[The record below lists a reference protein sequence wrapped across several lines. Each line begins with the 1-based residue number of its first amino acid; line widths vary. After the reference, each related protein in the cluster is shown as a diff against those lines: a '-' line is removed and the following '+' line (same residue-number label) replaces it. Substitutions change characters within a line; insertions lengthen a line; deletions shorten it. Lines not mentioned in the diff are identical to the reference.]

1 MEPLAELE
9 PTNARPVDLFFVC
22 DTTGSMG
29 SYISSLASTIRQVL
43 AVVKVLFRGR
53 VKVHVVSYKDYC
65 DARHGIV
72 THRGQRK
79 HSDEELMA
87 FIAKLGPIGGG
98 DYPEAVKTA
107 LNFTLHLIDT
117 IALSEPSD
125 SLVIIYTDA
134 PPHHQKTGSDYEKQE
149 KAEIDSNANYRA
161 GYDWIGIRDTLNKA
175 NVPVYT
181 FHSYSSSS
189 ISSILFY
196 DLLGPVIPLTDTS
209 TINITRATIS
219 LLMHLV
225 GHPFEHNNLYNRAD
239 VTLKGQFVKSM
250 PYDNENELPVKSN
263 LQLVNGPFAFDALE
277 FMREDLTKLPL
288 RFKTETDYQD
298 LVYSIFQEIFTPTN
312 VLAITYNPIL
322 GKLWRLVASRRLDDR
337 LQELSTKLSQ
347 CVPALNGD
355 SKAQVQKWIEDSHNE
370 CEFIRDTIAVNAS
383 LSQRPC
389 LVLEAGI
396 ASIDMDDL
404 RSLARAP
411 NPGVI
416 KSVQSILTHLRLL
429 PDLPANAFDD
439 EGTPQFIPL
448 DLSDRH
454 LFAFLPHL
462 VHGGTTFSL
471 RGAAVLAMLC
481 CLSGQTTLKDRAE
494 AFLDSLRGDWIP
506 LDKAVDIPECLS
518 LEFVK
523 LMYRGRQYLTETEQL
538 VYTQLRTIYRL
549 RLAATKSVEASI
561 GFVPSKSEVRPD
573 YKAKCESCGFM
584 TSVSLMVTPTKC
596 AHCAERPLEEAI
608 ALQREHAMPRDQ
620 SHLVECRTCCGIYA
634 VTQVELLNITPK
646 CFYCRHDVANPPAK
660 VECRGCRNLFIDP
673 AGLLGPLTDWKCAVC
688 VQTPHAS
695 LTTKT
700 LPFEAFLVANPTW
713 ATRFGLLAQTASYV
727 ETLFNRHLNYFKL
740 FTQHHDVIFPTDKT
754 PLVDPSTHI
763 VVSGKPVHDVAE
775 LAERLTEDILR
786 GSLKDVCNLCFE
798 ECLLPAMESA
808 CGRCEARVCGACL
821 DAWYGE
827 TKPGRM
833 VLLTH
838 LTCAFCRRNPT
849 VATLKKHNKVACAL
863 IRSKPEMLRSDMYY
877 GWCVS
882 CYGVK
887 EMVGRDCAV
896 EAPRDVTG
904 FECVECKEKSVV
916 AWQDE
921 GKSCPGCK
929 TPTEKVDGCNHMT
942 CVCGQH
948 WCYVCCVGFDNADD
962 TYAHLYEEHGGAF

>member
-1 MEPLAELE
+1 
-9 PTNARPVDLFFVC
+9 
-22 DTTGSMG
+22 
-29 SYISSLASTIRQVL
+29 
-43 AVVKVLFRGR
+43 
-53 VKVHVVSYKDYC
+53 
-65 DARHGIV
+65 
-72 THRGQRK
+72 
-79 HSDEELMA
+79 
-87 FIAKLGPIGGG
+87 
-98 DYPEAVKTA
+98 
-107 LNFTLHLIDT
+107 
-117 IALSEPSD
+117 
-125 SLVIIYTDA
+125 
-134 PPHHQKTGSDYEKQE
+134 
-149 KAEIDSNANYRA
+149 
-161 GYDWIGIRDTLNKA
+161 
-175 NVPVYT
+175 
-181 FHSYSSSS
+181 
-189 ISSILFY
+189 
-196 DLLGPVIPLTDTS
+196 
-209 TINITRATIS
+209 
-219 LLMHLV
+219 
-225 GHPFEHNNLYNRAD
+225 
-239 VTLKGQFVKSM
+239 
-250 PYDNENELPVKSN
+250 
-263 LQLVNGPFAFDALE
+263 
-277 FMREDLTKLPL
+277 MREDLTKLPL

-962 TYAHLYEEHGGAF
+962 T